1 MPNQPLSD
9 PYRDR
14 YAARAAGMTG
24 SEIRA
29 LFSVL
34 ERPEIISLAGGNTD
48 TSIVAHRVRE
58 CEEAVH
64 ERSRPGMDPLG
75 YGPAG
80 GLLPLRE
87 RLVEL
92 MATEGISAE
101 PHQVIVTD
109 GAQQALEFMAKIFCD
124 PGDLILTEAPTYVGA
139 LDAFGSFQTDI
150 QSVATD
156 DEGIIPDALEAKLR
170 EVASEGRRAKF
181 LYLVPTFQNPS
192 GITLTAPRRP
202 QVLEVCRRHDVLIVE
217 DNPYAQVRFEGEPV
231 DPLRAITDEG
241 IIYLGTLSKVFCPG
255 MRIGWIL
262 APEPVRERLELAKGA
277 ADLCSSPLTQLV
289 AAEYLGSGHVP
300 EDLDIVRKTYR
311 ERRDATVDALH
322 AHFPDE
328 ATWTNPEGGLFV
340 WATLPAPID
349 TKAMLARC
357 LDAGAAYVPGTA
369 FYPRKRD
376 GRHSMRLNFSYP
388 SVADIEEGIKRI
400 GRVVRNELE
409 LARSLEA
416 D

>member
-1 MPNQPLSD
+1 MPNSD
-9 PYRDR
+9 PYRSR

-58 CEEAVH
+58 AEEVVH
-64 ERSRPGMDPLG
+64 TKKRPGMDPLG

-87 RLVEL
+87 QLVDL
-92 MATEGISAE
+92 MATEGVAAE

-150 QSVATD
+150 QSVTTD
-156 DEGIIPDALEAKLR
+156 ECGIIPEALDEKLR
-170 EVASEGRRAKF
+170 SVNAEGRRAKF

-192 GITLTAPRRP
+192 GITLTAERRP
-202 QVLEVCRRHDVLIVE
+202 RVLEVCRNYDVLIVE
-217 DNPYAQVRFEGEPV
+217 DNPYAQVRFEGDPV
-231 DPLRAITDEG
+231 APLRALTDEG

-277 ADLCSSPLTQLV
+277 ADLCSSPFTQLV
-289 AAEYLGSGHVP
+289 AAEYLASGHVP
-300 EDLDIVRKTYR
+300 EDLELVRKTYR
-311 ERRDATVDALH
+311 ERRDAMVDALDE
-322 AHFPDE
+322 HFPAE
-328 ATWTNPEGGLFV
+328 ATWTNPEGGLFI
-340 WATLPAPID
+340 WATLPRPID

-369 FYPRKRD
+369 FYPRKSD

-388 SVADIEEGIKRI
+388 STDDIEEGIRRI
-400 GRVVRNELE
+400 GRVVRSELE
-409 LARSLEA
+409 FAASLEA
-416 D
+416 E